1 MMPWHRHHQLPK
13 ASLLAQ
19 RQAQRRKQAI
29 DNSLAEDPIEDICRH
44 LACANSWLY
53 TWRERYD
60 ASHPAW
66 AQERSTRPKSH
77 PTHTPEHVERAVVSL
92 SLPWRPHGTGGG
104 VTALLQALTQPGIE
118 PLPSRRTLYRLVRRH
133 HKEVQE
139 RGSRAASVLCPVWT
153 DLLLGPQWSTLDGCC
168 SSPEPA
174 PHGRAC
180 DVHPGV

>member
-66 AQERSTRPKSH
+66 PQERSTRPKSH

-92 SLPWRPHGTGGG
+92 SLTLRHNGTGSG
-104 VTALLQALTQPGIE
+104 VTAIMPALIQQGIA
-118 PLPSRRTLYRLVRRH
+118 PVTSRRTLSRMLRRH
-133 HKEVQE
+133 HKE
-139 RGSRAASVLCPVWT
+139 
-153 DLLLGPQWSTLDGCC
+153 
-168 SSPEPA
+168 
-174 PHGRAC
+174 
-180 DVHPGV
+180 